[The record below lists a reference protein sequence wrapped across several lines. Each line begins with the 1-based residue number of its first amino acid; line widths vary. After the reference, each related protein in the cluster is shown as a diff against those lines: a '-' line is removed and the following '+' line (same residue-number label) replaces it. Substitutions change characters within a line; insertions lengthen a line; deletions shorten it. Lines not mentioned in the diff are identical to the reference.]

1 MRPKTMSTS
10 LVLLKISITL
20 LWCCTIVGAAR
31 ASRLPTTKAFSMS
44 QSCSRST
51 PSRSIIWT
59 KHVKATSAKSE
70 APQSLGAT
78 TAALT
83 SRQRQLLNFFSG
95 GVAGTIASML
105 TSPLEVVKTQLQS
118 SIASK
123 AARGELA
130 AEAGHPLAVAKAIL
144 ARDGVRGFYRGMRP
158 TLVGIIPARSAYFYA
173 YQQCKRKLAKWAVP
187 HPSGLLLAEG
197 SVANSIVSGLF
208 AGVAANTLTNPIW
221 MVKTRM
227 QILADGK
234 AGQRVYKSYGEVIST
249 IAKEEGIG
257 GFYKGICASYWG
269 CAEGCVQFVL
279 YEKFKQRLILRQN
292 ERRKRMGVKE
302 ETDEL
307 PPLVYFMA
315 AAVAKGVASI
325 ATYPHEV
332 ARTRLREQA
341 RDGLFQYSGMWQTLG
356 LVAKQEGWKG
366 LYGGMGIHLL
376 KVVPNSAIMFLT
388 YEICNSYLDRFQV
401 VDVTRG

>member
-1 MRPKTMSTS
+1 M
-10 LVLLKISITL
+10 
-20 LWCCTIVGAAR
+20 
-31 ASRLPTTKAFSMS
+31 
-44 QSCSRST
+44 
-51 PSRSIIWT
+51 
-59 KHVKATSAKSE
+59 KATSAKSE
-70 APQSLGAT
+70 APQSLGET